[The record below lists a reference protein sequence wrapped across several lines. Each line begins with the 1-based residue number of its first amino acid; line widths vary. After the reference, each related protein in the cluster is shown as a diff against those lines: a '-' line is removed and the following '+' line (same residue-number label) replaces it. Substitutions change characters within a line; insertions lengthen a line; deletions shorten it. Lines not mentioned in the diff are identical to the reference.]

1 MRKVK
6 EIEKEFFQEGKSLD
20 FTLDLSLG
28 NFMIYHN
35 ENQLLAKVEGNL
47 IGKRVIPFFKIED
60 ENTQITITE
69 QSFEP
74 SE

>member
-1 MRKVK
+1 
-6 EIEKEFFQEGKSLD
+6 
-20 FTLDLSLG
+20 
-28 NFMIYHN
+28 MIYHN

-47 IGKRVIPFFKIED
+47 IGKRVKPFFLIYD
-60 ENTQITITE
+60 NNTQITITE